1 MSRAALLILADGRFP
16 AGGHA
21 HSGGVEAA
29 VASGGVHD
37 TASLEAFCRG
47 RLHTAGLTAAGLA
60 AAAATGYDALALDEA
75 ADART
80 PVPALRHVARRLGRQ
95 MMRAARATWPSA
107 DLDRLARELPQG
119 AHQPV
124 VLGAAARAAG
134 LTPLD
139 AAHAAAYESTGGP
152 ASAAV
157 RLLSLDPF
165 DATALLA
172 RLSAELDD
180 VAGAAAEAAD
190 RVAAEGVSALPAASA
205 PLLDI
210 TGEQHAAWTVRLF
223 AS

>member
-47 RLHTAGLTAAGLA
+47 RLHTTGLTAAGLA
-60 AAAATGYDALALDEA
+60 AAAATGYDALLLDEA

-80 PVPALRHVARRLGRQ
+80 PMPALRKVARRLGRQ
-95 MMRAARATWPSA
+95 LLRAARATWPSA
-107 DLDRLARELPQG
+107 DLDRLARDRPQG
-119 AHQPV
+119 VHQPV
-124 VLGAAARAAG
+124 VLGVTARAAG
-134 LTPLD
+134 LTPPD
-139 AAHAAAYESTGGP
+139 AAQAAAYESVGGP
-152 ASAAV
+152 ATAAV

-165 DATALLA
+165 EATALLA
-172 RLSAELDD
+172 RLAPELDD
-180 VAGAAAEAAD
+180 VTAAAAAAAA
-190 RVAAEGVSALPAASA
+190 RVAEAGVDFLPAASA
-205 PLLDI
+205 PLLDL
-210 TGEQHAAWTVRLF
+210 TGERHAAWTVRLF